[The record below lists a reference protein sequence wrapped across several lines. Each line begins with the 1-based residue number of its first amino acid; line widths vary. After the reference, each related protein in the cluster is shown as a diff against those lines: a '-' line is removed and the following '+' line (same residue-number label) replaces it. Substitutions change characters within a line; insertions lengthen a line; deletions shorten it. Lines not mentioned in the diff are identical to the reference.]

1 MLGTAMYA
9 LCMTQRGGAP
19 PEGAGT
25 PSEAG
30 PSGRFHRFV
39 AVLATGVLVLVLV
52 GSGSPGSAGA
62 VQPVSGDPSADLASA
77 IAGASI
83 DGGGSA
89 ASPLASPTGSG
100 LAAAANPTPARPGG
114 GAGAG
119 PMDWPSHT
127 PSPARLYGQ
136 QPIPTAALQARLDA
150 ILAKYRLPGVS
161 ATIIWPDGRM
171 WTGTSGWAD
180 VGRRIPVVSGTAF
193 SVGSVSKTFLAALV
207 LQLVHEK
214 RLSLDDTVRHWLPGS
229 TKVSTLV
236 TVRQL
241 LNHTSGLYD
250 FFENT
255 KIDAA
260 ILAHPAQAWTPAM
273 SLSYVKKAYCDPGTC
288 WVYSNTNYLLLGQIV
303 ERVTG
308 RTTTALLRER
318 FFDPLG
324 LNRTFAQG
332 VEPRAGTV
340 ATSYKLTGTVATRR
354 TTSLA
359 DGTAMS
365 PFTSVVTAAGAAGDI
380 AASSVD
386 LARWARA
393 LYGGAVLAPQ
403 SLAQMMDTSASTRL
417 HAPTPYGFAFSA
429 ITLGERLTYGH
440 NGRLIG
446 ARASIRYLPQT
457 GFTIAVVT
465 NQDIIGP
472 DVFGTSLMNLA
483 IASVT
488 PLPPV
493 PTAPGAGGGAILP
506 GMQPSASPGAAAAG
520 ASGAPGTSAKPTP
533 TPTLAPPPELQD
545 LLGSPSPGP

>member
-1 MLGTAMYA
+1 MYDSR
-9 LCMTQRGGAP
+9 MTQRGGAP

-25 PSEAG
+25 PAEAFAADREAG

-77 IAGASI
+77 IAGVSADGLASASDAPI
-83 DGGGSA
+83 ATGSGIAVA
-89 ASPLASPTGSG
+89 ASPV
-100 LAAAANPTPARPGG
+100 PATPGG
-114 GAGAG
+114 GAAAAG

-127 PSPARLYGQ
+127 PSPARLYGLP
-136 QPIPTAALQARLDA
+136 PIPTAALQARLDT
-150 ILAKYRLPGVS
+150 IRAKYRLPGVS
-161 ATIIWPDGRM
+161 ATIIWPDGRI
-171 WTGTSGWAD
+171 WTGASGWAD
-180 VGRRIPVVSGTAF
+180 VAHRVPVVSGTAF

-214 RLSLDDTVRHWLPGS
+214 KLSLDDTVRHWLPGS

-236 TVRQL
+236 TIRQL

-250 FFENT
+250 FFENS

-260 ILAHPAQAWTPAM
+260 ILAHPTRAWTPAM
-273 SLSYVKKAYCDPGTC
+273 SLGYMKKAYCDPGTC
-288 WVYSNTNYLLLGQIV
+288 WVYSNSNYVLLGQIV

-324 LNRTFAQG
+324 LNRTFVQG

-359 DGTAMS
+359 DGTSIS

-446 ARASIRYLPQT
+446 ARASIRYLPQS

-483 IASVT
+483 IASVV
-488 PLPPV
+488 PLAPV
-493 PTAPGAGGGAILP
+493 PTAPGTGGGATLP
-506 GMQPSASPGAAAAG
+506 GVLPSATPSAAAPG
-520 ASGAPGTSAKPTP
+520 ASGPPAKPTP

-545 LLGSPSPGP
+545 LLGPPSPGP